1 MAHDEPKPT
10 HTRETPQTPADTSN
24 RARLLH
30 VLNAAKGVAL
40 TMDDLRERG
49 IQMPGQM
56 VYELELDGYPVDR
69 VHRRSIVGYRLGAP
83 AAEAREHPKATT
95 DA

>member
-1 MAHDEPKPT
+1 MSQALQPP
-10 HTRETPQTPADTSN
+10 
-24 RARLLH
+24 RLLSTGH
-30 VLNAAKGVAL
+30 DDAPLRIAL

-69 VHRRSIVGYRLGAP
+69 VHRRSIVGHRLGAP
-83 AAEAREHPKATT
+83 AEAARDHANPRR